1 MYPRALWNNFPKH
14 FEFQFPYLTNKNN
27 KILQYVSIRIH
38 APKIPSIG
46 CGRELATQSEEKTFL
61 FNSTFTA
68 SLTHE
73 GLCLHLEIHFLRIP
87 WSTDSASRSSHVS
100 HPQSWTNPRPRKSVS
115 LSLFLNPLVCL
126 FQFRDLNVLPW
137 HSLTLWSD

>member
-1 MYPRALWNNFPKH
+1 MYPRALWNKFPKL

-61 FNSTFTA
+61 VNSTFTA
-68 SLTHE
+68 SLTPE
-73 GLCLHLEIHFLRIP
+73 GHCLHLEIHFLHFLRIP
-87 WSTDSASRSSHVS
+87 WSTDSASRFSHVS
-100 HPQSWTNPRPRKSVS
+100 HTQSRTNPRPRKSVS

-126 FQFRDLNVLPW
+126 FQFRDLNVLP
-137 HSLTLWSD
+137 